1 MKTNLPSATPRAGKC
16 APPESAGWNEALQAF
31 EFRYRRL
38 FEAAPHGILLLD
50 AVSGKITD
58 ANPFALELLD
68 YPFEELC
75 GCELWEIGRYEE
87 IGESRANF
95 RKLQQTRHAHSD
107 HLALRKRS
115 GEVIAVEIE
124 SSVYDEG
131 EQEIAQCTLRRA
143 AVSPSCAPQA
153 WLLAHSER
161 LRAPLTEIAW
171 MMGLMELEQRLVPQP
186 RSRFDEAA
194 LRHVRRNLQMLIQ
207 SFNQLSARTGE
218 SLLWLAGSLSP
229 ANRSAPPPPPRV
241 RASASLSL
249 ADQPY
254 HS

>member
-1 MKTNLPSATPRAGKC
+1 MKTSLPSATPRAGKC
-16 APPESAGWNEALQAF
+16 APPPNAGWNEALHAF

-38 FEAAPHGILLLD
+38 FETAPHGILLLD
-50 AVSGKITD
+50 AGSGKITD

-68 YPFEELC
+68 FPFEELC
-75 GCELWEIGRYEE
+75 GRELWEIGRYEE
-87 IGESRANF
+87 IAESRASF

-107 HLALRKRS
+107 HLALRTKS
-115 GEVIAVEIE
+115 GEVIAVEVE
-124 SSVYDEG
+124 SSIYDEG
-131 EQEIAQCTLRRA
+131 EQEVAQCIIRRDSEPTSRA
-143 AVSPSCAPQA
+143 PSA
-153 WLLAHSER
+153 WLRTHSER

-171 MMGLMELEQRLVPQP
+171 MMGLMELEQSLVPQP

-207 SFNQLSARTGE
+207 AFNQLSARTGE

-229 ANRSAPPPPPRV
+229 PRRSAPPPRRRESVP
-241 RASASLSL
+241 LSL